1 VIKFCLIIGVRR
13 VDMEA
18 NISGRVAFVAGS
30 SAGIGKA
37 IALKLAKNGADIA
50 LNGRNPASATKVTK
64 QIEELGRKV
73 VFEKADITDYQE
85 IKQAVDDTITKLGK
99 IDILIASGGVTG
111 ADFVADFF
119 EKTDPTLY
127 GVYAARNWL
136 PRLYCVRAVLD
147 HMIERRAGKI
157 IIITTDAGRW
167 PTPAECLAGATG
179 AATIM
184 ATKVLAQE
192 LGRWQIRVNAISL
205 SPIKDTPGFDYVIQ
219 RSPSLAH
226 VFDKALAK
234 QPFPVTA
241 EDVAEAA
248 LFFASDDS
256 NAITGQ
262 ILSINGGLCF
272 PG

>member
-1 VIKFCLIIGVRR
+1 MQADLTGK
-13 VDMEA
+13 
-18 NISGRVAFVAGS
+18 VAFVAGS

-37 IALKLAKNGADIA
+37 IAVKLAKNGADIS
-50 LNGRNPASATKVTK
+50 LNGRNPASAIEVTR

-73 VFEKADITDYQE
+73 IFEKADITDYQE
-85 IKQAVDDTITKLGK
+85 IKQAADNTLTKLGK
-99 IDILIASGGVTG
+99 IDILVASGGITG
-111 ADFVADFF
+111 AGIAADFF

-127 GVYAARNWL
+127 SVFATGWL
-136 PRLYCVRAVLD
+136 SRLYCVKAVLD
-147 HMIERRAGKI
+147 HMIERRGGKI

-192 LGRWQIRVNAISL
+192 LARWQIRVNAISL
-205 SPIKDTPGFDYVIQ
+205 SPMKDTPGFDYVIQ
-219 RSPSLAH
+219 LSPSLAH
-226 VFDKALAK
+226 VFEKALSK
-234 QPFPVTA
+234 QPFPVTV
-241 EDVAEAA
+241 EDIAEAA